1 MAELGQSSDPR
12 ALVPGDADAVRDTI
26 RQLTVYGDALHN
38 AGAGLRRIDTT
49 EDWSGQ
55 AADAFRAF
63 FHGQPSRWL
72 DAGDA
77 FHDASSAL
85 DGYVSTLIWAQR
97 QAAEAIR
104 LWNEGQAATL
114 AAHVRHDQAV
124 QQAEQH
130 ALAATAVGIPTVAPQ
145 IPFIDPGEIVRTE
158 ARDTLN
164 RARIQLRGAGDTAA
178 DAIGRARD
186 KAPPKPSFWQRVG
199 NIVDG
204 AGDELVRAGEDALG
218 VAASVGNAIVH
229 DPADTLLTAA
239 GIALA
244 TASAGGET
252 LGVVLDATGVGAV
265 GGVPL
270 NVASAAGI
278 AAGATM
284 AVAGA
289 DGLAHRA
296 AGEDRVSM
304 HNGDDADGG
313 PPEPAG
319 EPPTEISGRTNH
331 GNEQAL
337 GRDGHGVSDAAMND
351 AVRNP
356 IQPPE
361 PQPGGRFKYVG
372 DHAVVVLNSSG
383 KVVTT
388 WAKSSAGWRNP

>member
-1 MAELGQSSDPR
+1 MAELGQTSDPK
-12 ALVPGDADAVRDTI
+12 ALVPGDTAAVHDTI
-26 RQLTVYGDALHN
+26 RQLTAYGDALHN

-49 EDWSGQ
+49 EGWSGQ
-55 AADAFRAF
+55 AAEAFRAV
-63 FHGQPSRWL
+63 FHAQPSKWL

-85 DGYVSTLIWAQR
+85 DGYVSTLIWAQG

-104 LWNEGQAATL
+104 LWHEGQAATL

-130 ALAATAVGIPTVAPQ
+130 ALTATAAGFPTVAPQ
-145 IPFIDPGEIVRTE
+145 IPFADPGEIMR
-158 ARDTLN
+158 AAAQDTLN
-164 RARIQLRGAGDTAA
+164 RARSQLRGAGDAAA

-186 KAPPKPSFWQRVG
+186 KAPPKPSFWQHVGSMADRV
-199 NIVDG
+199 
-204 AGDELVRAGEDALG
+204 GDELARAGEDALDA
-218 VAASVGNAIVH
+218 AASIGNAIVH
-229 DPADTLLTAA
+229 DPAATLLTAT

-265 GGVPL
+265 AGVPL

-278 AAGATM
+278 TAGATM
-284 AVAGA
+284 AMAGA
-289 DGLAHRA
+289 DDLARRA
-296 AGEDRVSM
+296 AGEDHVSM
-304 HNGDDADGG
+304 RHGDNAGAG

-319 EPPTEISGRTNH
+319 EPPAEISGRTNH

-337 GRDGHGVSDAAMND
+337 GRDGHGVSDEAMND

-361 PQPGGRFKYVG
+361 LQPGGRFKYVG

-383 KVVTT
+383 KVITT
-388 WAKSSAGWRNP
+388 WAKSSAGWRYP